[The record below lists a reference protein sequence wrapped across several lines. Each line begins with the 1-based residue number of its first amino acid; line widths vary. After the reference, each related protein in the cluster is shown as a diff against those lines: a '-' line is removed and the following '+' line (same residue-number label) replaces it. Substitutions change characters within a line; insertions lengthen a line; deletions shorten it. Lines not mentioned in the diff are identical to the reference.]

1 MFQTISIP
9 SRELTTALAVLSLVL
24 VLVRKAISRHKE
36 TRTLLPLPPSPPS
49 TNIVAGHL
57 PTVLKAAKEHR
68 QHLLFQRWAQEYGEV
83 FFVQLGTIQE
93 YFINSDQAVRAIFDK
108 AAAQTSERPRWIVSN
123 EQICNRLNLLLL
135 SSSEKAWKSQ
145 RKATTFGLTNL
156 NLADA
161 GLPFLHFETL
171 KFLNDIAQDPNKG
184 ADPQSLWSSIGRYTY
199 STFSSQIFGLD
210 VPEDNSPVIDYI
222 FETGLAQIL
231 GMLPGYY
238 LVDIFNILDK
248 LPLFLKPWERDAK
261 ARHKRDYEWC
271 CDKLKRVKSQ
281 IDAGEAPPHM
291 TFIRRVIEDPNH
303 LGLDSLEDASYLGMM
318 LIIGA
323 SDTSRISTW
332 SFLEAMLT
340 FPDVCNKARKVIDS
354 AVGDRV
360 PVFEDLERVP
370 YIRQVM
376 KESWRW
382 RPPVALGHP
391 HTTTRDIIYKDYR
404 IPKGARIHLNAWA
417 IHRDPK
423 RYPDPDN
430 FLRERFEGDTRS
442 SQESAASPD
451 VSKRDHFVFG
461 AGRRICPGYHIA
473 DRSFAVSVMR
483 ILWAFDISL
492 KPGTKLPLDP
502 QSFPGDMPGNPGLQ
516 LPVVL
521 TVRNPERLATILKEF
536 EAAVRSRERMEPL
549 AG

>member
-1 MFQTISIP
+1 MHKHYRWP
-9 SRELTTALAVLSLVL
+9 SSNRPESSQGTTPTLS
-24 VLVRKAISRHKE
+24 
-36 TRTLLPLPPSPPS
+36 
-49 TNIVAGHL
+49 
-57 PTVLKAAKEHR
+57 
-68 QHLLFQRWAQEYGEV
+68 FQRWAQEYGEV

-145 RKATTFGLTNL
+145 RKAATFGLTKL

-184 ADPQSLWSSIGRYTY
+184 ADPQSLWSSIGRDTY

-222 FETGLAQIL
+222 FETGIAQIL
-231 GMLPGYY
+231 GKTHLGSPGSMTNT
-238 LVDIFNILDK
+238 VTQ
-248 LPLFLKPWERDAK
+248 
-261 ARHKRDYEWC
+261 
-271 CDKLKRVKSQ
+271 RVNSQ
-281 IDAGEAPPHM
+281 IDAGENPPHM
-291 TFIRRVIEDPNH
+291 TFIRRVIEDPNY
-303 LGLDSLEDASYLGMM
+303 LELDSLEDASYLGMTS
-318 LIIGA
+318 IIGA
-323 SDTSRISTW
+323 SDTAIFAVHLLLRAAILTREQSRISTW
-332 SFLEAMLT
+332 SFLEAMIT

-360 PVFEDLERVP
+360 PVLEDLERVP

-391 HTTTRDIIYKDYR
+391 HTTTRDIVYKDYR

-423 RYPDPDN
+423 RYPDPNN
-430 FLRERFEGDTRS
+430 FIPERFDGDTRS

-461 AGRRICPGYHIA
+461 AGRRICPGYHVA

-483 ILWAFDISL
+483 MLWAFDISL

-502 QSFPGDMPGNPGLQ
+502 QSFPGDMPGNPGLK

-521 TVRNPERLATILKEF
+521 TVRNPERLATMRKEF
-536 EAAVRSRERMEPL
+536 EAAVQRRERMEPL